1 MEEQDPLL
9 KDVALLFIKEK
20 MVSTSL
26 IQRRMKLGYFRACRI
41 MAQLEEL
48 NIVKPTDRIK
58 PGILL
63 VTTAEEL
70 EKFNL

>member
-9 KDVALLFIKEK
+9 KYSALLFIKEK
-20 MVSTSL
+20 IVSTSL
-26 IQRRMKLGYFRACRI
+26 LQRRMKLCYFRATKI
-41 MAQLEEL
+41 MSQLEEL